1 MVDFVRRTVA
11 YTEYKKTKDVAHLQ
25 TAIHSAF
32 LNLDESLKLQDEF
45 VHKHDTSG
53 CTAICAIITPSHVVV
68 ANAGDSRAVMY
79 TTKGTHQLSRD
90 HKPYLE
96 DERKRIES
104 AGGMVSM
111 QRVDGDLAL
120 SRSLGDFQFKDR
132 NLPPERQKVTAV
144 PEVQV
149 HVRDPEKDLCLLLA
163 CDGVWDVC
171 ESAEAGR
178 IVFDILGD
186 GEKRMA
192 LVAEELLDQCLLRYS
207 KDNMSAVVVG
217 FAKLWEEHGKEGE
230 GVEGRRR
237 RRLPAGEEEESN
249 DGGKASERGKEE
261 K

>member
-1 MVDFVRRTVA
+1 M
-11 YTEYKKTKDVAHLQ
+11 
-25 TAIHSAF
+25 
-32 LNLDESLKLQDEF
+32 
-45 VHKHDTSG
+45 
-53 CTAICAIITPSHVVV
+53 
-68 ANAGDSRAVMY
+68 
-79 TTKGTHQLSRD
+79 
-90 HKPYLE
+90 
-96 DERKRIES
+96 
-104 AGGMVSM
+104 
-111 QRVDGDLAL
+111 
-120 SRSLGDFQFKDR
+120 
-132 NLPPERQKVTAV
+132 
-144 PEVQV
+144 
-149 HVRDPEKDLCLLLA
+149 HVRDSEKDLCLLLA

-237 RRLPAGEEEESN
+237 RRQPAGEEESN